1 MRRIY
6 AREDLRRELQDGDK
20 IEQRIVEGGR
30 KRENKKDFTLNRR
43 KAREEEE
50 EGRDKRRE

>member
-50 EGRDKRRE
+50 GRDKRRE

>member
-1 MRRIY
+1 M
-6 AREDLRRELQDGDK
+6 
-20 IEQRIVEGGR
+20 EGGR

-50 EGRDKRRE
+50 GGGIKGGNDVRKSVKEEKNLR